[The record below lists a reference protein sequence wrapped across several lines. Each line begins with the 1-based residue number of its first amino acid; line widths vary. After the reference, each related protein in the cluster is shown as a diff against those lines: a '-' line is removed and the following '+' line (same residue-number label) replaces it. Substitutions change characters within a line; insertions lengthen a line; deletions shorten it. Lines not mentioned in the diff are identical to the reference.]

1 MPPLFNDPE
10 VLLTA
15 SDKANLFTKNF
26 SENSNFDAL
35 GISFPV
41 FPTNLILH
49 NISLTPKIIKKVVIQ
64 HSKFTSAVV
73 NCLRFC

>member
-26 SENSNFDAL
+26 SENSNLDAL
-35 GISFPV
+35 GISLPV

-49 NISLTPKIIKKVVIQ
+49 NISLTPKMIKKVVIQ